1 MNKTNYAKWLRMATI
16 TKNNKAIRGFTLVE
30 MIGVLAI
37 IAILAGMLIPKIF
50 EAIRNSR
57 INATLEAYNTLKAA
71 VLENYAKWGKF
82 ANADGSQYTD
92 TSSPFDRILLQ
103 EGRIEDLAHNK
114 IQLWTGTYTT
124 DTPGAY
130 VQVVTGAG
138 GPTSNGY
145 NLDGDTSTP
154 PTIEN
159 ANAAYTVQL
168 VIKDVAVRDAQEL
181 SMRLDGPNLSETNP
195 GNNDYKGRVEY
206 TAPGNN
212 NNNKTDVYVYI
223 THQ

>member
-1 MNKTNYAKWLRMATI
+1 MKTTI
-16 TKNNKAIRGFTLVE
+16 KNNKATRGFTLVE
-30 MIGVLAI
+30 MIGVLAV

-82 ANADGSQYTD
+82 ADTGGAQYTG
-92 TSSPFDRILLQ
+92 TSFDSILLQ

-114 IQLWTGTYTT
+114 IQLWTGTYTPT
-124 DTPGAY
+124 TPGAY
-130 VQVVTGAG
+130 VEVVTGVG
-138 GPTSNGY
+138 GPTSTGY

-168 VIKDVAVRDAQEL
+168 VIKDVAARDAQEL
-181 SMRLDGPNLSETNP
+181 SMRLDGPNLSNTDP
-195 GNNDYKGRVEY
+195 TAADDKGRVEY
-206 TAPGNN
+206 AQPS
-212 NNNKTDVYVYI
+212 NNKANVYVYI